1 MAAAYLTVKN
11 KTWKQTMKTLNR
23 SQIEKRS
30 DRIINYFLPAYFLGG
45 LIFANFYDTWLIAI
59 GVGGLSLVAYYL
71 TKLFL
76 PDSDLYQ
83 YILSAVLAIFMAQ
96 YIYQMHGLFEMHFF
110 AFIGSAI
117 LITYQNWKLQIPI
130 LIIVTVHHA
139 VFGYLQDLGFTK
151 VYFTQLDYFTLQTF
165 IIHVLL
171 AAIIIFISGLW
182 AYQLKKYSELEASQT
197 KEVERLQEEAL
208 IAVNAQKEQ
217 LERHVAV
224 LDKAVAQGK
233 FEIASDVAHDIG
245 NAVVGFGSYLTRV
258 QRLQEQDNPMVLQNL
273 ATYFEEE
280 RPAIAGAIG
289 QQKADAIIKML
300 GSMADSQRNKQIKIS
315 SAIAKQTDIIAG
327 IQEILHIQR
336 QYIQGHETQE
346 RKAVNLRNIV
356 NDTMA
361 LLFGAIDKSGV
372 AIQLDIPD
380 ELPLIKGDRTRLI
393 QMILNVLKNSIE
405 SIDIQGGE
413 KRIAIRAHAPAD
425 LLVLEVRDTGTGFD
439 GAIAGELFKQG
450 FSTKP
455 AGAGMAL
462 YNCRS
467 IVDSHAGTIAL
478 TSKGRGMGALT
489 TITFKV

>member
-1 MAAAYLTVKN
+1 
-11 KTWKQTMKTLNR
+11 MKTLNR
-23 SQIEKRS
+23 SQVEKRS
-30 DRIINYFLPAYFLGG
+30 DRIINYFLTAFFLGG

-59 GVGGLSLVAYYL
+59 GVGGLSLLAYYL
-71 TKLFL
+71 TKVFL

-117 LITYQNWKLQIPI
+117 LITYQKWKLQIPI
-130 LIIVTVHHA
+130 LIIVVVHHA

-151 VYFTQLDYFTLQTF
+151 VYFTQLDYFALQTF

-171 AAIIIFISGLW
+171 AAIIFFISGLW
-182 AYQLKKYSELEASQT
+182 AYQLKKYSDLEASQAM
-197 KEVERLQEEAL
+197 EMERLQSEAL
-208 IAVNAQKEQ
+208 MAIQAQKEQ

-258 QRLQEQDNPMVLQNL
+258 KRLQEQDNPIVLQNL
-273 ATYFEEE
+273 ANYFEENKS
-280 RPAIAGAIG
+280 AIGGAIG
-289 QQKADAIIKML
+289 VTKAEAVVKVL
-300 GSMADSQRNKQIKIS
+300 AGMADSERNKQSEID
-315 SAIAKQTDIIAG
+315 SAITKQMDIIAG
-327 IQEILHIQR
+327 IQDILHIQR
-336 QYIQGHETQE
+336 QYIEGHESQE

-356 NDTMA
+356 NDTLA
-361 LLFGAIDKSGV
+361 LLFGAIDKIGI

-380 ELPLIKGDRTRLI
+380 ELPLIRGDRTRLI
-393 QMILNVLKNSIE
+393 QVILDVLKNSIE

-413 KRIAIRAHAPAD
+413 KKIAIQAHAQAG
-425 LLVLEVRDTGTGFD
+425 LLALGIRDTGTGFD
-439 GAIAGELFKQG
+439 DKIAAGLFKYG
-450 FSTKP
+450 FTTKP
-455 AGAGMAL
+455 TGAGMAL

-478 TSKGRGMGALT
+478 TSDGPATGALA
-489 TITFKV
+489 TITFKI

>member
-1 MAAAYLTVKN
+1 MNTPS
-11 KTWKQTMKTLNR
+11 LN
-23 SQIEKRS
+23 QVQKRS

-45 LIFANFYDTWLIAI
+45 LIYANFYDTWLIAI
-59 GVGGLSLVAYYL
+59 GVGGLSLAAYYL
-71 TKLFL
+71 AKIFL

-83 YILSAVLAIFMAQ
+83 YILSAVLGVFMAQ

-130 LIIVTVHHA
+130 LIIVVVHHA

-151 VYFTQLDYFTLQTF
+151 VYFTQLDYFALQAF

-171 AAIIIFISGLW
+171 AAVIFFICGLW
-182 AYQLKKYSELEASQT
+182 AYQLKKYSDLEASQAR
-197 KEVERLQEEAL
+197 EMERLQNEAL
-208 IAVNAQKEQ
+208 IAVQVQKEQ

-273 ATYFEEE
+273 AAFFEEE

-289 QQKADAIIKML
+289 QQKADAVIKML
-300 GSMADSQRNKQIKIS
+300 GSMAESQRDKQTEIS

-336 QYIQGHETQE
+336 QYTQGHETQE

-380 ELPLIKGDRTRLI
+380 ELPLIRGDRTRLI
-393 QMILNVLKNSIE
+393 QVIANVLKNSIE
-405 SIDIQGGE
+405 SIDIKGGE

-478 TSKGRGMGALT
+478 TSEGQGMGALT

>member
-1 MAAAYLTVKN
+1 
-11 KTWKQTMKTLNR
+11 MKALSP
-23 SQIEKRS
+23 SQVQRRS

-45 LIFANFYDTWLIAI
+45 LLLANFYDTWLIAI
-59 GVGGLSLVAYYL
+59 GVGGLSLAAYYL
-71 TKLFL
+71 TKVFL

-83 YILSAVLAIFMAQ
+83 YILSAVLGIFMAQ
-96 YIYQMHGLFEMHFF
+96 YIYQMHGLFEMHFL

-151 VYFTQLDYFTLQTF
+151 VYFTQLDYFALQAF
-165 IIHVLL
+165 IIHILL
-171 AAIIIFISGLW
+171 AAIIFFICGLW
-182 AYQLKKYSELEASQT
+182 AYQLKKYSEVEASQA
-197 KEVERLQEEAL
+197 KEMERLQNEAL
-208 IAVNAQKEQ
+208 IAVQAQKEQ

-233 FEIASDVAHDIG
+233 FEIASDVAHDRG
-245 NAVVGFGSYLTRV
+245 NGVVGFGSYLTRV
-258 QRLQEQDNPMVLQNL
+258 KRLQEQDNPMVMENL
-273 ATYFEEE
+273 ARYFEEVN
-280 RPAIAGAIG
+280 PAISSAIG
-289 QQKADAIIKML
+289 ETKAAAVIRLLRGVAI
-300 GSMADSQRNKQIKIS
+300 SERDKQTEIS

-327 IQEILHIQR
+327 IQDILHIQQ
-336 QYIQGHETQE
+336 QYIQGHEKQE

-361 LLFGAIDKSGV
+361 LLFGSIDKMAIAID
-372 AIQLDIPD
+372 LDFPD
-380 ELPLIKGDRTRLI
+380 ELPLIRGDRTKLM
-393 QMILNVLKNSIE
+393 QVMLNVIKNSIE
-405 SIDIQGGE
+405 SIGIQGGE
-413 KRIAIRAHAPAD
+413 KKIALRANALAD
-425 LLVLEVRDTGTGFD
+425 SLILEIRDTGAGFD

-450 FSTKP
+450 FTTKP

-467 IVDSHAGTIAL
+467 IVSSHAGTIAV
-478 TSKGRGMGALT
+478 TSDGHGMGALT

>member
-1 MAAAYLTVKN
+1 
-11 KTWKQTMKTLNR
+11 MKTLNR
-23 SQIEKRS
+23 SQVEKRS
-30 DRIINYFLPAYFLGG
+30 DRIINYFLTAFFLGG

-59 GVGGLSLVAYYL
+59 GVGGLSLLAYYL
-71 TKLFL
+71 TKVFL

-117 LITYQNWKLQIPI
+117 LITYQKWKLQIPI
-130 LIIVTVHHA
+130 LIIVVVHHA

-151 VYFTQLDYFTLQTF
+151 VYFTQLDYFALQTF
-165 IIHVLL
+165 IIHVVL

-182 AYQLKKYSELEASQT
+182 AYQLKKYSDLEASQAR
-197 KEVERLQEEAL
+197 EMERLQNEAL
-208 IAVNAQKEQ
+208 IAANAQKEL

-258 QRLQEQDNPMVLQNL
+258 KRLQEQDNPIVLQNL
-273 ATYFEEE
+273 ASYFEEN
-280 RPAIAGAIG
+280 RPAIARAIG
-289 QQKADAIIKML
+289 ETKAEAVVKVL
-300 GSMADSQRNKQIKIS
+300 SGMADSERNKQSEIDG
-315 SAIAKQTDIIAG
+315 AITKQMDIIAG
-327 IQEILHIQR
+327 IQDILHIQR
-336 QYIQGHETQE
+336 QYIEGHEKQE
-346 RKAVNLRNIV
+346 RKPVNLRNIV
-356 NDTMA
+356 NDTLA
-361 LLFGAIDKSGV
+361 LLFGAIDKMGI
-372 AIQLDIPD
+372 AIHLDIPD
-380 ELPLIKGDRTRLI
+380 ELPLIRGDRTRLI
-393 QMILNVLKNSIE
+393 QVILNVLKNSIE

-413 KRIAIRAHAPAD
+413 KIIAIRAHVQAG
-425 LLVLEVRDTGTGFD
+425 LLALEIRDSGAGFD
-439 GAIAGELFKQG
+439 DKIAPGLFKQG
-450 FSTKP
+450 FTTKP

-478 TSKGRGMGALT
+478 TSDGPATGALAA
-489 TITFKV
+489 IMFKI